1 VAAPTERE
9 ALEALHATGA
19 VLDGHFILSSG
30 KHAGRYVQCARLL
43 QHPDLAQQVCQLL
56 GERAQACGPID
67 AVVGPAMGGIVVAY
81 ELARALG
88 VRGLFTERQNGQM
101 TLRRGFEIKESER
114 VLIAEDVVTTGGS
127 SLEVANVLTKCGATI
142 LGIACIVDRRP
153 KDTELP
159 LSLVSAIR
167 LEIDA
172 FEPEDCPLCSQGIP
186 AVKPGSRA
194 FLIISNQGLPE

>member
-1 VAAPTERE
+1 MAAPTERE
-9 ALEALHATGA
+9 VLQALQTTGA

-43 QHPDLAQQVCQLL
+43 QHPDLAQRVCQLL
-56 GERAQACGPID
+56 GERAHACGPID
-67 AVVGPAMGGIVVAY
+67 AVVGPAMGGIIVAY
-81 ELARALG
+81 ELARALRI
-88 VRGLFTERQNGQM
+88 RGLFTERQNGQM
-101 TLRRGFEIKESER
+101 TLRRGFEIEESER

-153 KDTELP
+153 EDTELP
-159 LSLVSAIR
+159 LPLISALR

-172 FEPEDCPLCSQGIP
+172 FEPEVCPLCRQGIP
-186 AVKPGSRA
+186 AVKPGSRQDLSA
-194 FLIISNQGLPE
+194 

>member
-1 VAAPTERE
+1 MAASTEQE
-9 ALEALHATGA
+9 VLQALQTTGA

-43 QHPDLAQQVCQLL
+43 QHPDLAHRVCQLL
-56 GERAQACGPID
+56 GERAQSFGAVD
-67 AVVGPAMGGIVVAY
+67 AVVGPALGGIVVAY

-101 TLRRGFEIKESER
+101 TLRRGFKIEESER
-114 VLIAEDVVTTGGS
+114 ILIAEDVVTTGGS

-153 KDTELP
+153 EDTELP
-159 LSLVSAIR
+159 LPLISALR

-172 FEPEDCPLCSQGIP
+172 FEPEDCPLCRQGIP
-186 AVKPGSRA
+186 AVKPGSRMKR
-194 FLIISNQGLPE
+194 SY

>member
-1 VAAPTERE
+1 VAASTEQE
-9 ALEALHATGA
+9 VLQALQTTGA

-43 QHPDLAQQVCQLL
+43 QHPDLAHRVCQLL
-56 GERAQACGPID
+56 GERAQSFGAVD
-67 AVVGPAMGGIVVAY
+67 AVVGPALGGIVVAY

-101 TLRRGFEIKESER
+101 TLRRGFKIEESER
-114 VLIAEDVVTTGGS
+114 ILIAEDVVTTGGS

-153 KDTELP
+153 EDTELP
-159 LSLVSAIR
+159 LPLISALR

-172 FEPEDCPLCSQGIP
+172 FEPEDCPLCRQGIP
-186 AVKPGSRA
+186 AVKPGSRMKR
-194 FLIISNQGLPE
+194 SY

>member
-1 VAAPTERE
+1 VAAFTEQE
-9 ALEALHATGA
+9 VLQALQTTGA

-43 QHPDLAQQVCQLL
+43 QHPDLAQRVCQLL
-56 GERAQACGPID
+56 GERAHACGPID

-81 ELARALG
+81 ELARVLG
-88 VRGLFTERQNGQM
+88 VRGPFTERQNGQM
-101 TLRRGFEIKESER
+101 TLRRGFEIKEGER

-127 SLEVANVLTKCGATI
+127 SLEVANVLTKYGATI

-159 LSLVSAIR
+159 LSLVSTIR

-172 FEPEDCPLCSQGIP
+172 FEPEVCPLCRQGIP
-186 AVKPGSRA
+186 AVKPGSRMKR
-194 FLIISNQGLPE
+194 SC

>member
-1 VAAPTERE
+1 MAAFTEQE
-9 ALEALHATGA
+9 VLQALQTTGA

-43 QHPDLAQQVCQLL
+43 QHPDLAQRVCQLL
-56 GERAQACGPID
+56 GERAHACGPID

-81 ELARALG
+81 ELARVLG
-88 VRGLFTERQNGQM
+88 VRGPFTERQNGQM
-101 TLRRGFEIKESER
+101 TLRRGFEIKEGER

-127 SLEVANVLTKCGATI
+127 SLEVANVLTKYGATI

-159 LSLVSAIR
+159 LSLVSTIR

-172 FEPEDCPLCSQGIP
+172 FEPEVCPLCRQGIP
-186 AVKPGSRA
+186 AVKPGSRMKR
-194 FLIISNQGLPE
+194 SC